1 MNSKR
6 HLFNEAERLYVYDCK
21 SVESVADELNL
32 NRKTVSGWKE
42 EGDWAYKR
50 KTFLKSKQ
58 SFHEELFE
66 FARKLM
72 KDISA
77 DIDEGKKVDQAR
89 MFTLSK
95 IIPMFAKVKTYEDL
109 VNKPIIEAENKGL
122 TEDIIAQIEEQILG
136 IPHQQ
141 NIIDDENN

>member
-109 VNKPIIEAENKGL
+109 VNKPIIEENKGL

-136 IPHQQ
+136 IPHSQ
-141 NIIDDENN
+141 NITDDENN